1 MTLYEQAYELEKRSN
16 SGDHD
21 YVSNAEDLLMLE
33 WKRAADGMRYLLSE
47 MSDKISESSGNVSGD
62 DLETQIRKGLEEHIW
77 LDTQNALQQL
87 IEKETDSERIKELT
101 YIAEFV
107 DELDFVSAKALFG
120 RMMKNDS
127 K

>member
-1 MTLYEQAYELEKRSN
+1 MFIFSLI
-16 SGDHD
+16 
-21 YVSNAEDLLMLE
+21 
-33 WKRAADGMRYLLSE
+33 
-47 MSDKISESSGNVSGD
+47 SDKTAGSCPRKRNKRRSIH